1 MRHLARPF
9 LFIGPILVC
18 GAVSALSAQSLGQQA
33 KTAPTPA
40 CALLSAAEIRKITG
54 RTNYPDHV
62 DGDPLGEGAGGGSSC
77 QYGGQTMMPGDY
89 PPMLS
94 FVLIP
99 GKGWTERRPQL
110 QAPEGCTREPVAGV
124 GDNAFFESCPTPKLK
139 RSAPLYVKAG
149 TNDLIVQLD
158 IKEPATEA
166 SARSTV
172 IAVAK
177 AAVAKL
183 R

>member
-1 MRHLARPF
+1 MRTLARTLLLIAPV
-9 LFIGPILVC
+9 LVC
-18 GAVSALSAQSLGQQA
+18 GAFSELSVGEQA
-33 KTAPTPA
+33 KKAPTPA
-40 CALLSAAEIRKITG
+40 CALLSVAEIRKITG
-54 RTNYPDHV
+54 RDNYPDFV

-77 QYGGQTMMPGDY
+77 QYGGESFMPGDH

-99 GKGWTERRPQL
+99 GKSWTEKARTFKLR
-110 QAPEGCTREPVAGV
+110 EGCKRENVAGV
-124 GDNAFFESCPTPKLK
+124 GDDAFFESCPNPKLK
-139 RSAPLYVKAG
+139 RSAPLYVKVG

-158 IKEPATEA
+158 IKAPATEA
-166 SARSTV
+166 SARTTV

>member
-1 MRHLARPF
+1 
-9 LFIGPILVC
+9 
-18 GAVSALSAQSLGQQA
+18 
-33 KTAPTPA
+33 
-40 CALLSAAEIRKITG
+40 
-54 RTNYPDHV
+54 
-62 DGDPLGEGAGGGSSC
+62 
-77 QYGGQTMMPGDY
+77 
-89 PPMLS
+89 MLS

-99 GKGWTERRPQL
+99 GKNWTERRSSFKL
-110 QAPEGCTREPVAGV
+110 QEGCKRKPVAGV

-139 RSAPLYVKAG
+139 RSAPLYVKVGA
-149 TNDLIVQLD
+149 NDLIVQLD

-177 AAVAKL
+177 AAAARL